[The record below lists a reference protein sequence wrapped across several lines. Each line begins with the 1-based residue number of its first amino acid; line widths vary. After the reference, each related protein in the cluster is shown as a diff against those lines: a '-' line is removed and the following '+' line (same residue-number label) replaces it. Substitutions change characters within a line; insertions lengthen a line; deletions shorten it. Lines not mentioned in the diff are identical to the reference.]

1 MKTNIIDK
9 CFSLSHNGTIFKN
22 KAFIDKKD
30 KKILGYI
37 ALTAQLIDCARRI
50 ERKFV
55 RKKII
60 KNKND
65 YK

>member
-1 MKTNIIDK
+1 MVQYV
-9 CFSLSHNGTIFKN
+9 KN
-22 KAFIDKKD
+22 KEFIDKKD
-30 KKILGYI
+30 NKILGFI
-37 ALTAQLIDCARRI
+37 ALAAQLIDCARRI